1 MPRETETPPAVSVR
15 DLRVAFVGPEH
26 TVHAVNGV
34 SFDLAP
40 GEVLGILGES
50 GSGKSVTLRALVGM
64 LPPRQTRL
72 AGEIHVA
79 GRDLARLGARELAD
93 LRGRTVAMIFQE
105 PMTALD
111 PVYTIGEQIEET
123 IVRHEGGTYRAARA
137 RARELLDLV
146 QIPSPERRLRAYPH
160 EMSGGMRQR
169 AMIALALSCRPSI
182 LLADEPTTAL
192 DVTVQIQIILLLRH
206 LQRELGMAVVFVTH
220 DVGVSVEIA
229 DRLAVM
235 YAGRFIETGPTEAVI
250 RAPRHPYTE
259 GLLNSIVQA
268 DRRGRLTAIPGAP
281 PDLRVLPPGCAFA
294 ARCSLVEDRCLTSV
308 PAEYHVDPGHSTR
321 CVRVA

>member
-1 MPRETETPPAVSVR
+1 MPPETAAPPAVSVR
-15 DLRVAFVGPEH
+15 DLRVAFVSHEH

-50 GSGKSVTLRALVGM
+50 GSGRSVTLRALIGM

-72 AGEIHVA
+72 EGQVHVA
-79 GRDLARLGARELAD
+79 GRDLGRLDARELAD

-111 PVYTIGEQIEET
+111 PVYTIGGQIEET

-192 DVTVQIQIILLLRH
+192 DVTV
-206 LQRELGMAVVFVTH
+206 H

-235 YAGRFIETGPTEAVI
+235 YAGRFVETGPTEAVI
-250 RAPRHPYTE
+250 RTPRHPYTE
-259 GLLNSIVQA
+259 GLLNSIVRA
-268 DRRGRLTAIPGAP
+268 DRRGRLTAIPGTP

-294 ARCSLVEDRCLTSV
+294 ARCGLVEDRCLTSV
-308 PAEYHVDPGHSTR
+308 PQVREIDAGHSTR
-321 CVRVA
+321 CVRVACTPERAALEGVRAK